1 MAGQVSQSD
10 LNSLLREVI
19 TSYKAEVVAG
29 GKLHELFAMDF
40 LNSHHHTDRRDAAGL
55 NEHRKNLGILK
66 SLLFTRKDLLLR
78 FSAAEAQDDT
88 LLKDLLHLYY
98 TTEAPPPKQEADTP
112 LSSTAK
118 QNHSLSLGC
127 CLDDD
132 QLSLI
137 ADCANEARMFVE
149 ELDASMLRSLLEGK
163 LTVPLRSRNNRML
176 AYFFDQLCRH
186 GLILPRWQ
194 NLLEQAGSI
203 LGPKGNKPLK
213 HEQYSNALTHAR
225 NTPNSMQKK
234 IRECVQQV
242 QKQLSNDGT
251 ANK

>member
-1 MAGQVSQSD
+1 M
-10 LNSLLREVI
+10 
-19 TSYKAEVVAG
+19 YKSEVVTG
-29 GKLHELFAMDF
+29 GKLYKLFAEDF

-66 SLLFTRKDLLLR
+66 GILFTRKDLLVR
-78 FSAAEAQDDT
+78 FSEVDTPDDAT
-88 LLKDLLHLYY
+88 LKDLLHLYY
-98 TTEAPPPKQEADTP
+98 TTEAPPGQEAGAAV
-112 LSSTAK
+112 SSTAV

-137 ADCANEARMFVE
+137 ADCANEARVFVE
-149 ELDASMLRSLLEGK
+149 AIDASILRSLLDGK
-163 LTVPLRSRNNRML
+163 LLVPLRSRNNRML

-203 LGPKGNKPLK
+203 LSPKGNRPLR
-213 HEQYSNALTHAR
+213 HEQFSNALTHAR

-234 IRECVQQV
+234 IQECVQQV
-242 QKQLSNDGT
+242 QEQLSNDGT
-251 ANK
+251 ASK

>member
-1 MAGQVSQSD
+1 MYQS
-10 LNSLLREVI
+10 EVA
-19 TSYKAEVVAG
+19 TGKKLYK
-29 GKLHELFAMDF
+29 LFALDF

-66 SLLFTRKDLLLR
+66 RILFARKDLLVR
-78 FSAAEAQDDT
+78 FSEVNTPDDAI
-88 LLKDLLHLYY
+88 LKDLLHLYY
-98 TTEAPPPKQEADTP
+98 TTEAPPPGQEAAATV
-112 LSSTAK
+112 SSVAK
-118 QNHSLSLGC
+118 QNRSLSLGC
-127 CLDDD
+127 CLDND

-137 ADCANEARMFVE
+137 ADCANEARVFVE
-149 ELDASMLRSLLEGK
+149 ALDTSTLRSLLEGK
-163 LTVPLRSRNNRML
+163 LTVPLTSRNNRML
-176 AYFFDQLCRH
+176 AYLFDQLCRH

-203 LGPKGNKPLK
+203 RSPKGNKPLK
-213 HEQYSNALTHAR
+213 HEQFSNALTHAR

-251 ANK
+251 ASK

>member
-1 MAGQVSQSD
+1 M
-10 LNSLLREVI
+10 
-19 TSYKAEVVAG
+19 AG

-55 NEHRKNLGILK
+55 NEHRKNLGILRG
-66 SLLFTRKDLLLR
+66 LLFTRKDLLLR

-112 LSSTAK
+112 LSSTTK

-137 ADCANEARMFVE
+137 ADCANEARAFVE

-163 LTVPLRSRNNRML
+163 LTVPCSPTSLTSCAVMDLSFPVGRTCWNRPE
-176 AYFFDQLCRH
+176 AYSAQR
-186 GLILPRWQ
+186 
-194 NLLEQAGSI
+194 AT
-203 LGPKGNKPLK
+203 GP
-213 HEQYSNALTHAR
+213 
-225 NTPNSMQKK
+225 
-234 IRECVQQV
+234 
-242 QKQLSNDGT
+242 
-251 ANK
+251 

>member
-1 MAGQVSQSD
+1 MFQSD
-10 LNSLLREVI
+10 LNSLLREVL

-40 LNSHHHTDRRDAAGL
+40 LNSHHHTDRRDATGL
-55 NEHRKNLGILK
+55 NEHRKNLGILRGI
-66 SLLFTRKDLLLR
+66 LFTRKDLLLR
-78 FSAAEAQDDT
+78 FSEAGTHDDT

-98 TTEAPPPKQEADTP
+98 TTEAPPPKQEAVTP
-112 LSSTAK
+112 LSSATK

-137 ADCANEARMFVE
+137 ADCANEALE

-203 LGPKGNKPLK
+203 LGPKGNRPLR

-242 QKQLSNDGT
+242 QEQLSNDGT
-251 ANK
+251 ASK

>member
-1 MAGQVSQSD
+1 MQSD
-10 LNSLLREVI
+10 LNSLLREAV
-19 TSYKAEVVAG
+19 TMYKSEVVTG
-29 GKLHELFAMDF
+29 GKLYKLFAEDF

-66 SLLFTRKDLLLR
+66 GILFTRKDLLVR
-78 FSAAEAQDDT
+78 FSEMDSPDDA

-98 TTEAPPPKQEADTP
+98 TTEAPPPGQEADAT
-112 LSSTAK
+112 SSTSK

-137 ADCANEARMFVE
+137 ADCANEARVFVE
-149 ELDASMLRSLLEGK
+149 VIDAPMLRSLLEGK
-163 LTVPLRSRNNRML
+163 LTVPLTSRNNRML
-176 AYFFDQLCRH
+176 AYLFDQLCRH

-203 LGPKGNKPLK
+203 LGPKGNKPLR
-213 HEQYSNALTHAR
+213 HDQFSNALTHAR
-225 NTPNSMQKK
+225 NSPNSMQKK
-234 IRECVQQV
+234 IRDCVQQV
-242 QKQLSNDGT
+242 QEQLSNEGT
-251 ANK
+251 ASK